1 MIVVKPIPITDS
13 VLVSCTVQETDC
25 ALWVAEA
32 SYVVGGR
39 VRRPNHRIYESIIA
53 GVDATLPENSTT
65 GTGARWLDCG
75 YVNRWKQ
82 FDDKVSSQT
91 LASGSMTTVL
101 QFTGFVTALSLLRVV
116 GTSVSVVVES
126 NGSVVYNKSFS
137 LDGTIISSWWE
148 WLFEPSVQKATVLIP
163 DLPPYYNPKITVTI
177 TGASVAC
184 GNFQAGT
191 VRYIGKARKGSGWG
205 FVDYSTIST
214 DSVFGDLREYVPR
227 GNSDKLN
234 VLLIIENFRIESFR
248 QTMRELIGTLC
259 VWVPSTHPD
268 FVFMSTYGWV
278 SELDVV
284 IPGVSYTTYSLTV
297 KSFL

>member
-13 VLVSCTVQETDC
+13 VLLICTVPEADYD
-25 ALWVAEA
+25 LWVAGA

-39 VRRPNHRIYESIIA
+39 VRRPNHKIYEALIA
-53 GVDATLPENSTT
+53 GVDATAPEDSTS
-65 GTGARWLDCG
+65 GTAARWLDCG

-91 LASGSMTTVL
+91 TASGSMTTVY

-116 GTSVSVVVES
+116 GASVSVLVES
-126 NGSVVYNKSFS
+126 NSAVVYNKTFS
-137 LDGTIISSWWE
+137 MVGTIIQSWWE
-148 WLFEPSVQKATVLIP
+148 WLFEPSVQKATLVIP

-177 TGASVAC
+177 TGLSVAC
-184 GNFQAGT
+184 GNFQVGS

-205 FVDYSTIST
+205 FVDYSTIT
-214 DSVFGDLREYVPR
+214 IDPVFGTLTDFVPR

-234 VLLIIENFRIESFR
+234 ILLIIENNRIESFR
-248 QTMRELIGTLC
+248 QTMRELVGTLC

-268 FVFMSTYGWV
+268 FLFMATYGWV

-284 IPGVSYTTYSLTV
+284 IPGRTYTTYSLTV